1 MLEKTLIPSLEKRIG
16 SLLEY
21 NRRKELE
28 ASSKSGVGK
37 SKPAITFSREFGCEA
52 YLAAERLRELLEKRT
67 AEAWLL
73 MDKELLQEVAR
84 DLALSE
90 DVLRGLGEK
99 PSFLDEM
106 IATFSPRWK
115 SDKDYF
121 QLLCRHVVA
130 LAEGGNVILMG
141 RGSAFITQ
149 SMKNCKHF
157 RLYASDE
164 FKIRSIS
171 RRLGLSR
178 EEAEKLIQ
186 QRQNQR
192 NQFIRTFLDREANDL
207 SVYNMVFNNDRNSA
221 EKIATTIVE
230 YVMDC

>member
-52 YLAAERLRELLEKRT
+52 YSAAERLRELLEKRT

-84 DLALSE
+84 DHALSE

-178 EEAEKLIQ
+178 EDAEKLIQ
-186 QRQNQR
+186 QRQSQR

-221 EKIATTIVE
+221 EKIATTILE

>member
-21 NRRKELE
+21 NRRKELK

-52 YLAAERLRELLEKRT
+52 YSAAERLRELLEKRT

-84 DLALSE
+84 DHALSE

-178 EEAEKLIQ
+178 EDAEKLIQ
-186 QRQNQR
+186 QRQSQR

-221 EKIATTIVE
+221 EKIATTILE

>member
-28 ASSKSGVGK
+28 ASTKSSVGK
-37 SKPAITFSREFGCEA
+37 YKPAITFSREFGCEA
-52 YLAAERLRELLEKRT
+52 YPAAERLQELLEKRT

-84 DLALSE
+84 DHALSE

-106 IATFSPRWK
+106 IATFSPHWK
-115 SDKDYF
+115 SDKDYY

-130 LAEGGNVILMG
+130 LAGEGNVILMG

-221 EKIATTIVE
+221 EKIANTIVD